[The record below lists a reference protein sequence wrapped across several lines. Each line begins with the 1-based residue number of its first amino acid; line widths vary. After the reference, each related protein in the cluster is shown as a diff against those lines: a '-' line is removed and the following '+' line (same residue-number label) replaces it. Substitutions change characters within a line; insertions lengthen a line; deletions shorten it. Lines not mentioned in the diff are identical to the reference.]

1 MGVLNEMPADDRRRP
16 RCLAALGA
24 LALAV
29 GMAAANADEAPAE
42 AQRKVDIAEYVVRGN
57 SVLDARA
64 IEEAVYPFLGPQRSM
79 QDIEGARDALQD
91 AYQSRGYQS
100 VYVELPEQQVADG
113 VVYLQVSETKVGR
126 VRVVGAKHY
135 SPKDVREEVP
145 ALVEGAVP
153 DFDKVQSQLADLNR
167 TPGRQVVPLV
177 REGQRQGTMDVD
189 LKVEDKKP
197 WHVNLGLNNDRSA
210 DTKELRSVVS
220 IGHDNL
226 WQAGHQISLTW
237 FTAPQNR
244 DDAEVWSG
252 SYTVPLDERWSVQ
265 ASGYKSDSDVAT
277 VGGTNVVG
285 RGHSYGLALTY
296 SLPPSATW
304 SHALSMGVDFKDF
317 EERVV
322 LGGSEDRVPLKYAPL
337 TFSYT
342 GFRYTESSQTGLGL
356 SLVAGTRKLFGYGS
370 DDNDFFYKRYLSD
383 SSFGALKGDLNHT
396 QTFAGDWQAG
406 AKAAFQL
413 SSGPLISNEQFSAGG
428 ATSVRGYLA
437 AEATGDDGAMLSLE
451 ARTPSLSRWLG
462 KAGSPYLEEWRF
474 YLFTDGAHLRVQ
486 EARPEQQ
493 EDFTLASVGI
503 GTRMRLGE
511 WLSGSVDWALPLR
524 DGPNTEKHDSRVHF
538 SVQANF

>member
-1 MGVLNEMPADDRRRP
+1 MPAGDRRRP

-29 GMAAANADEAPAE
+29 GMAAANAEEAPVE

-64 IEEAVYPFLGPQRSM
+64 IEEAVYPFLGPGRTM
-79 QDIEGARDALQD
+79 QDIEGARDALQE

-135 SPKDVREEVP
+135 SPKDVRDEVP
-145 ALVEGAVP
+145 ALAEGAVP
-153 DFDKVQSQLADLNR
+153 NFEQVQSQLADLNR

-177 REGQRQGTMDVD
+177 REGQRPGTMDVD

-197 WHVNLGLNNDRSA
+197 WHVNLGLNNDHSA
-210 DTKELRSVVS
+210 DTKDLRSVVS

-226 WQAGHQISLTW
+226 WQAGHQASLTW
-237 FTAPQNR
+237 FTAPQKR

-252 SYTVPLDERWSVQ
+252 SYTVPLSERWSVQ

-296 SLPPSATW
+296 SLPPSASW
-304 SHALSMGVDFKDF
+304 SHALSLGVDFKDF

-342 GFRYTESSQTGLGL
+342 GFHFTESAQTSLGL
-356 SLVAGTRKLFGYGS
+356 SLVAGTRSFLGYGS
-370 DDNDFFYKRYLSD
+370 DDEDFAYKRYLAD
-383 SSFGALKGDLNHT
+383 SSFGVLKGDLNHT
-396 QTFAGDWQAG
+396 RIFSGDWQAG

-413 SSGPLISNEQFSAGG
+413 ASGPLVSNEQFSAGG

-437 AEATGDDGAMLSLE
+437 AEATGDDGAALSLE
-451 ARTPSLSRWLG
+451 ARTPSLSGWLG
-462 KAGSPYLEEWRF
+462 KGASEYLEEWRF
-474 YLFTDGAHLRVQ
+474 YLFADGAHLRVQ
-486 EARPEQQ
+486 DTQAEQQ
-493 EDFTLASVGI
+493 DDFTLASVGI